1 MNRARDGTIW
11 TVGLRA
17 AGFRAMT
24 SKTMTRTNHDTDS
37 DPSNLSSQDSTT
49 YSHANALAAQSDAQT
64 ALASRLEAAGL
75 DVTRFVPLLDGA
87 KQSRVEHTDPA
98 YQYSADELDG
108 NYGVMAGDGLVIV
121 DIDDY
126 DGDQTVPDSV
136 KSLPPTFTV
145 ETPHGGE
152 HRYYAVSD
160 PVSNS
165 QCEWGEIRAAN
176 QYVVGPG
183 SELDSC
189 SKSWHDCSG
198 DDAGLYT
205 VLEDQALAH
214 ISPSALPERTTQQP
228 RSPPALSTDSSD
240 VTCLDDVDAPFEKLE
255 TRLRAFLGKDHRKAL
270 WDGRYS
276 EVGYDDRSRAEAE
289 LAWRLGWFFEGNS
302 EVVGQLMTLACEQHP
317 TTDWNEPRKWL
328 VRDDDGYRENT
339 TELPDY
345 EDTYTPPWSGR
356 GPRPEVSEVTFEK
369 VLNATFD
376 LYPATDK
383 EISNHDEVDVGR
395 EQTRKALVALMEDDV
410 IAREKGERRP
420 GNPLVYY
427 PAFEEEIGGA

>member
-1 MNRARDGTIW
+1 LLNGT
-11 TVGLRA
+11 
-17 AGFRAMT
+17 
-24 SKTMTRTNHDTDS
+24 
-37 DPSNLSSQDSTT
+37 
-49 YSHANALAAQSDAQT
+49 
-64 ALASRLEAAGL
+64 
-75 DVTRFVPLLDGA
+75 
-87 KQSRVEHTDPA
+87 KQSRVDHTDPA

-165 QCEWGEIRAAN
+165 QCEWGEIRAAK

-205 VLEDQALAH
+205 VLEDRALAH

-255 TRLRAFLGKDHRKAL
+255 TRLRAFLGDDRRTSL
-270 WDGRYS
+270 WEGRYS
-276 EVGYDDRSRAEAE
+276 KAGYDDRSRAEAE
-289 LAWRLGWFFEGNS
+289 LAWRLGWFFEANS
-302 EVVGQLMTLACEQHP
+302 EVVGQLMTLACQRYP

-345 EDTYTPPWSGR
+345 DDTYTPPWSGR
-356 GPRPEVSEVTFEK
+356 GPRPEVSQVTSDK
-369 VLNATFD
+369 VLNAVRE
-376 LYPATDK
+376 LYPAKVD
-383 EISNHDEVDVGR
+383 EIANHEDVDVCR
-395 EQTRKALVALMEDDV
+395 EQTRKALEELRDHDV
-410 IAREKGERRP
+410 LAREKDMKRRD
-420 GNPLVYY
+420 NPYVYY
-427 PAFEEEIGGA
+427 PLFEEEIDGI